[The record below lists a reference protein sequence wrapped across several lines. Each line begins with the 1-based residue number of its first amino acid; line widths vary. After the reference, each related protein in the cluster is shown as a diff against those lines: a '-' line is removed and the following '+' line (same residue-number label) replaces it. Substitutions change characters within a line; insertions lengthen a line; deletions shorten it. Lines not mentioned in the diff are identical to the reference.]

1 MKKNKLQ
8 VCFTPNE
15 VKSNKSANRGKK
27 SVSTNSRKYL
37 TADELFKVESAD
49 VSDNPVLEEYKILF
63 MEQIFSSA
71 HDRDMVSD
79 YEKDAYHRAIAEL
92 LLRAGIVGNSKPK
105 TSFLADLGFHTS
117 AKVIG
122 EFRFVDSELPNPVY

>member
-27 SVSTNSRKYL
+27 NVSTNSRKYL

-63 MEQIFSSA
+63 MEQIFSST
-71 HDRDMVSD
+71 HDRDMVPD
-79 YEKDAYHRAIAEL
+79 YALDAYHRSIAEL
-92 LLRAGIVGNSKPK
+92 LFRAGIVGNSKPK
-105 TSFLADLGFHTS
+105 ASFLADLGFHTS

>member
-1 MKKNKLQ
+1 MKKIKLQ

-27 SVSTNSRKYL
+27 SVSTNRRNYL
-37 TADELFKVESAD
+37 TADELFKVESVD

-63 MEQIFSSA
+63 MEQVFSSA
-71 HDRDMVSD
+71 HDRDMVPD
-79 YEKDAYHRAIAEL
+79 YALDAYHRSIAEL
-92 LLRAGIVGNSKPK
+92 LLRAGFVGNSKPK
-105 TSFLADLGFHTS
+105 ASFLADLGFHTS